1 MLLDS
6 NLDACFRDPSPVNGV
21 YSTLTNTKDH
31 PPILDVSYTNRK
43 TNHGPTYL
51 TF

>member
-6 NLDACFRDPSPVNGV
+6 NLAARFRDPLPVNGV
-21 YSTLTNTKDH
+21 YSTLTNTEDH

-43 TNHGPTYL
+43 RNLL
-51 TF
+51 T